1 MPVYAIIGESDRQNL
16 QNRHSSISIKDSSF
30 PSSLPLT
37 TKPPPDCD
45 DPEKCQPCDLSLRDL
60 YLKSKSSVNGY
71 TGSYHDDAV
80 DLSVKVTGGQI
91 NLKRY
96 FYRTQTVH
104 QKSNTGA
111 GKDASDVSIASEYSW
126 MFYHGEKNRIHVV
139 DSDRAPLSDPDFTF
153 TDNEPYLLLSGAKYT
168 FKDGVFQRGDDKKI
182 VYDDQT
188 GEFKYTKNGGFWK
201 TFNGDGTLKEYGNPN
216 GVTAKLNYVSGKLS
230 TIADRFGNVVL
241 TWTYTGDS
249 MITVTDY
256 MLIF

>member
-1 MPVYAIIGESDRQNL
+1 MPVYAVIGESDRQIL
-16 QNRHSSISIKDSSF
+16 QNHHTSISIKDSERESF
-30 PSSLPLT
+30 LSSSAIAGKSLPLSSSSSLPSSLPPT

-71 TGSYHDDAV
+71 TGSYHDSAV

-111 GKDASDVSIASEYSW
+111 GKDASGTSIASEYSW

-139 DSDRAPLSDPDFTF
+139 DSDGAPLTNPDFTF
-153 TDNEPYLLLSGAKYT
+153 TDNEPHLLLSGAKYT
-168 FKDGVFQRGDDKKI
+168 FKDGVFQRGDDRKI

-201 TFNGDGTLKEYGNPN
+201 SFNSDGTLKEYGNPN
-216 GVTAKLNYVSGKLS
+216 GVTAKLNYV
-230 TIADRFGNVVL
+230 DVN
-241 TWTYTGDS
+241 Y
-249 MITVTDY
+249 
-256 MLIF
+256 